1 MLLKLPYLFQERYNV
16 TRMRVELLRSLSEM
30 IVKMMMHNRLDNAV
44 NKFQL
49 DNILLELLYLIN
61 YSIEA
66 FH

>member
-1 MLLKLPYLFQERYNV
+1 MWPEC
-16 TRMRVELLRSLSEM
+16 ELNYSDHESKI
-30 IVKMMMHNRLDNAV
+30 IVKMMHNRHDNAV

-49 DNILLELLYLIN
+49 DNIVLELPYLIN